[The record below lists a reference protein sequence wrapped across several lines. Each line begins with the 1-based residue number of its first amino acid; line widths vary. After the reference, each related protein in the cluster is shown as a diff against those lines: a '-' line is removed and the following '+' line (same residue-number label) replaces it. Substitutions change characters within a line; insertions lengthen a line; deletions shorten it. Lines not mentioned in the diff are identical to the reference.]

1 MRNWRVLLFCVLTL
15 TACKMGPDYTRPA
28 EPVKDGWR
36 LAPTTS
42 ESLANLQWWEL
53 LEDEELQK
61 LIRIGLQENLDLR
74 TATANIEQY
83 HAQLVIAKF
92 DLAPDLTYTGK
103 ASAFRTTDNVLSIGG
118 GGLIPQS
125 GDGSKGLSYSFE
137 QGDVGIS
144 WEIDLWGK
152 LRRSIEATQAQLLS
166 KVANQRA
173 VILELVS
180 NLADAYFD
188 LRTLDLKVEI
198 TKRTLSSWVESVRL
212 SQLQFKHGDVS
223 KLDVDRFEA
232 ERASTAAQLASLER
246 DVIQKEN
253 EISLLLGRR
262 PTTIRRG
269 RSVIDQPLPPS
280 VPPGLPSDLLER
292 RPDILEAEQN
302 LVQATANIGVAQ
314 AERFPQLDLT
324 GSVGGASVQLES
336 LTLGPFATF
345 SGGGTLTGPLLNA
358 TVLGY
363 QVKSNEAQAQAML
376 AEYDKTVLTAF
387 KEVEDALIAVQ
398 KVKEQLKAQGEKV
411 VALQSSLRL
420 ADSRYQGGRSSY
432 LDLLTAQRD
441 LFEAELDLAD
451 TRGTQLTSVV
461 DLYKALGGGW
471 SPTAEQAAVVPN
483 PGTVESAET
492 QAEPS

>member
-1 MRNWRVLLFCVLTL
+1 MLLPCVLLL

-28 EPVKDGWR
+28 EPVKEGWR

-42 ESLANLQWWEL
+42 ESLANLPWWEL
-53 LEDEELQK
+53 LQDEELQK
-61 LIRIGLQENLDLR
+61 LIHVGLQENLDLR
-74 TATANIEQY
+74 SAAANIEQY
-83 HAQLVIAKF
+83 QAQLVIAKF
-92 DLAPDLTYTGK
+92 DLAPDVTYTGEG
-103 ASAFRTTDNVLSIGG
+103 SVFRTTDNVLSIGG

-125 GDGSKGLSYSFE
+125 DDGSKGISYSYE
-137 QGDVGIS
+137 QGDIGIS

-166 KVANQRA
+166 QVANQRS

-180 NLADAYFD
+180 NIAESYFD
-188 LRTLDLKVEI
+188 LRTLDLQVEI
-198 TKRTLSSWVESVRL
+198 TKRTLNSWKESVRL
-212 SQLQFKHGDVS
+212 SQLQFEHGDVS

-232 ERASTAAQLASLER
+232 ERASTAAQLAGLER
-246 DVIQKEN
+246 DVVQKEN
-253 EISLLLGRR
+253 QISVLLGHR
-262 PTTIRRG
+262 PTTISRG
-269 RSVIDQPLPPS
+269 RALTDQPLPPS

-302 LVQATANIGVAQ
+302 LVQANANIGVAE

-324 GSVGGASVQLES
+324 GSIGGASVQLSS
-336 LTLGPFATF
+336 LSLGPFASF

-358 TVLGY
+358 TALGY
-363 QVKSNEAQAQAML
+363 QVKSNEAQTRAML
-376 AEYDKTVLTAF
+376 AEYDKTILTAF
-387 KEVEDALIAVQ
+387 QEVEDALIAVE
-398 KVKEQLKAQGEKV
+398 KVGEQRKAQEEKV
-411 VALQSSLRL
+411 AALQSSLRL
-420 ADSRYQGGRSSY
+420 ANLRYQGGRASY

-471 SPTAEQAAVVPN
+471 SPTGEQAAASEPD
-483 PGTVESAET
+483 TVEST
-492 QAEPS
+492 DMQSEPS